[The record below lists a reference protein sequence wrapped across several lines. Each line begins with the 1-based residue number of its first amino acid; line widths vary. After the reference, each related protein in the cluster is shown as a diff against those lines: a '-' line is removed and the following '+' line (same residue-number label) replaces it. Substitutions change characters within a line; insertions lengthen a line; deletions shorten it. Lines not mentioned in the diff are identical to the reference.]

1 MAHYARLDEN
11 NKVVSVHSVNDSD
24 EIVNGVFSEANGIA
38 YLTKVHGWTKWKK
51 TSYNTRKGKY
61 VNHDGSI
68 ALDQSKALRY
78 NFAGINCIYDETADA
93 FIPPK
98 DFDSW
103 ILDTTTYTWKAP
115 IEKPSS
121 QTNGI
126 DDLYNWNESTKSW
139 DKEVIYRA

>member
-24 EIVNGVFSEANGIA
+24 EIVNGVSSEANGIA

-51 TSYNTRKGKY
+51 TSYHTRKGKY

-68 ALDQSKALRY
+68 AIDQSKALRY
-78 NFAGINCIYDETADA
+78 NYASVGFTYDEIADA

-98 DFDSW
+98 DFESW
-103 ILDTTTYTWKAP
+103 VLDTTTYTWKAP
-115 IEKPSS
+115 IERPSS

-126 DDLYNWNESTKSW
+126 DDLYHWNESTQSW